1 MNSSGRLDVL
11 IKILINSMEYK
22 FRIPQHKFL
31 PVYKHFLDKSNIF
44 DIEFLYG
51 GRDSGK
57 SREVAHQV
65 IMDCMT
71 KKAYKCLLI
80 RKVLNTVRD
89 SQYSLIQSVIEE
101 WGLTRFFKFNS
112 SRLEIIHI
120 KTGNG
125 FYGRGLDE
133 VGRIKSFNNPSACW
147 IEEGNQITNEDFVV
161 VLTSLRSNN
170 VRVKTWFSFNPECAV
185 NYTDF
190 WLYQEW
196 FEHTDELSFEYI
208 KKIDVDDEVIEF
220 RVRATH
226 STYRDNPWCPPQR
239 KALYESYGDSKN
251 NSYWYQTYTLG
262 LWGYRRTGDEFW
274 KCFDEYKHTGKVSP
288 INSTYHI
295 VLDNN
300 VNPYIAVQIWQIDLQ
315 SQTLMQVSE
324 IPCESPF
331 NTAAKAAGKVISWLE
346 SHGYNDVVYIYG
358 DPSANAKSTTDDEG
372 RSFFDKFI
380 GVMAANKWTLSKR
393 VGNSAPSVSQSG
405 AFINE
410 IYEAEYGGWKI
421 LIDKS
426 CRKSIED
433 YNMAK
438 EDIEGQMLKKKTT
451 NKETGVSYEKYGHMS
466 DCKRYFIT
474 KVLGK
479 LYKIYMTR
487 RIGVPRAGGV
497 SSVSRIDMITL

>member
-1 MNSSGRLDVL
+1 MIEL
-11 IKILINSMEYK
+11 E
-22 FRIPQHKFL
+22 IPKDKFL
-31 PVYKHFLDKSNIF
+31 PVYHHFLDDPEIF
-44 DIEFLYG
+44 DIDFLYG

-65 IMDCMT
+65 IMACLQT
-71 KKAYKCLLI
+71 KGYKCLLI

-101 WGLTRFFKFNS
+101 WGLGRYFKFNS
-112 SRLEIIHI
+112 SRLEIICLLN
-120 KTGNG
+120 GSG

-147 IEEGNQITNEDFVV
+147 IEEGNQITAEDFVV
-161 VLTSLRSNN
+161 ILTSLRSNN
-170 VRVKTWFSFNPECAV
+170 VRVKTWFSFNPECSV

-196 FEHTDELSFEYI
+196 FEHTDQLSFKYVKTVTVPEE
-208 KKIDVDDEVIEF
+208 DEKIEF

-226 STYRDNPWCPPQR
+226 STYRDNPYCPPQR
-239 KALYESYGDSKN
+239 KALYESYAGSKN

-274 KCFDEYKHTGKVSP
+274 KCFDEFKHTGEVKP
-288 INSTYHI
+288 ISSTYHI

-300 VNPYIAVQIWQIDLQ
+300 VNPYIAVQIWQIDVESQRLLQ
-315 SQTLMQVSE
+315 VGE
-324 IPCESPF
+324 IPCESPN
-331 NTAAKAAGKVISWLE
+331 NTAAKAAGKVIQYLE
-346 SHGYNDVVYIYG
+346 KVGYNDTVFIYG

-380 GVMAANKWTLSKR
+380 GVMAANKWVLSKR

-410 IYEAEYGGWKI
+410 IMEAEYGGWQI
-421 LIDKS
+421 MIDKS

-433 YNMAK
+433 YNMVK
-438 EDIEGQMLKKKTT
+438 EDIEGQMLKKKTQ
-451 NKETGVSYEKYGHMS
+451 NKETGVSFEKYGHMS
-466 DCKRYFIT
+466 DCMRYFIT

-497 SSVSRIDMITL
+497 SSVSRVDSVTL

>member
-1 MNSSGRLDVL
+1 M
-11 IKILINSMEYK
+11 LINSMIELE
-22 FRIPQHKFL
+22 IPKDKFL
-31 PVYKHFLDKSNIF
+31 PVYHHFLNKDEIF
-44 DIEFLYG
+44 DVDFLYG

-65 IMDCMT
+65 IMDCLQT
-71 KKAYKCLLI
+71 KGYKCLLI
-80 RKVLNTVRD
+80 RKILNTVRD

-101 WGLTRFFKFNS
+101 WGLTRYFKFNS
-112 SRLEIIHI
+112 SRLEIIC
-120 KTGNG
+120 TLNGSG

-161 VLTSLRSNN
+161 ILTSLRSNF

-196 FEHTDELSFEYI
+196 FEHTQELSFKWI
-208 KKIDVDDEVIEF
+208 KQIQVDDEVIEF

-226 STYRDNPWCPPQR
+226 STYRDNPYCPAQR
-239 KALYESYGDSKN
+239 KALYESYAHSKN

-274 KCFDEYKHTGKVSP
+274 KCFDEYKHTGD
-288 INSTYHI
+288 IRTIDSTYHI
-295 VLDNN
+295 VLDSN
-300 VNPYIAVQIWQIDLQ
+300 VNPYVSVQIWQIDVSSMSLLQ
-315 SQTLMQVSE
+315 VGE
-324 IPCESPF
+324 IPCESPD
-331 NTAAKAAGKVISWLE
+331 NTAAKAAKAVIKYLDRLD
-346 SHGYNDVVYIYG
+346 YNDQVYIYG
-358 DPSANAKSTTDDEG
+358 DPSANAKNTIDDEG

-380 GVMAANKWTLSKR
+380 GVMKASDFNIVKR
-393 VGNSAPSVSQSG
+393 VGSSAPSVSISG

-410 IYEAEYGGWKI
+410 IMEVEYGGWKI
-421 LIDKS
+421 QVDKS

-438 EDIEGQMLKKKTT
+438 EDIDGSMLKKKTQ

-466 DCKRYFIT
+466 DCMRYFIT
-474 KVLGK
+474 TVLGK
-479 LYKIYMTR
+479 LYKMYMTR
-487 RIGVPRAGGV
+487 RIGTPRAGGV
-497 SSVSRIDMITL
+497 ATVSRIDKVTL